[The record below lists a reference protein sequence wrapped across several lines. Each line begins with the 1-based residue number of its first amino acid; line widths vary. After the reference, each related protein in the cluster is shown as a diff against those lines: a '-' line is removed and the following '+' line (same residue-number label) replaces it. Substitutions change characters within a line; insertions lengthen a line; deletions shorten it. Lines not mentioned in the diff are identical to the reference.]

1 MSGFRCEFYVS
12 TQRFTIFVKTE
23 RANEETTSD
32 LFHREAEGRHMGSL
46 GAWRVHVA
54 VRAAVQG
61 KTRADYFSFV
71 DSVSSP

>member
-46 GAWRVHVA
+46 GAW
-54 VRAAVQG
+54 
-61 KTRADYFSFV
+61 
-71 DSVSSP
+71 